1 MRSILL
7 ALFILAVSACSKE
20 ITDLNWNGYKIPAN
34 SRLGGASLWGEGEGE
49 GEGEG
54 DGVDDVAVRVPVKG
68 LSQNEIFVT
77 LRSLGKESIS
87 RAKKLSWEDYL
98 SEGKPD
104 FIELENG
111 YFIFENRRESSSWAV
126 YSLECSENTVTS
138 LTPVAE
144 CSKISEEKQSCL
156 FSSSFE
162 EITFNFSLSGN
173 DINFV
178 KDAESQVVHLLKTWT
193 N

>member
-7 ALFILAVSACSKE
+7 ALFILAISACSKE

-34 SRLGGASLWGEGEGE
+34 SRLGSASLW
-49 GEGEG
+49 GEG

-68 LSQNEIFVT
+68 LSQNEIYVT

-111 YFIFENRRESSSWAV
+111 YFIFETRRESSSWTV
-126 YSLECSENTVTS
+126 YSLEYSENTVTS

-144 CSKISEEKQSCL
+144 CSKTSEEKQSCL

-178 KDAESQVVHLLKTWT
+178 KEAESQVVHLLKTWKLGR
-193 N
+193 